1 MSVLR
6 NRYRFLLLVV
16 TYFGL
21 ISLNS
26 NYMIITFTYN
36 CMEKETN
43 STNEE
48 ILDLSTTAKRNY
60 LWAVGFGTLLATF
73 PTNYVYNKYG
83 ARYPFIFAGLISA
96 ISTALTPLAI
106 SSGVI
111 FLYIVRFLQ
120 GIAYAADFATIGTMA
135 VRWAPISET
144 GLFLSV
150 LTTFTSISTVIS
162 SPTTSFLCESI
173 FGWRATFYFH
183 AAAGLL
189 IFLIWFYL
197 YNDDPSL
204 HNSVSASELKHIQ
217 LSKTASFY
225 ERRKKTPLKEM
236 ITSPVI
242 LCVWLNSFVEM
253 TAIILLHTNM
263 ATWFKKI
270 FNFSISEVGLF
281 MMLTVFVHVPLK
293 WVAGF
298 VSDRITFMS
307 ERAKILV
314 FNTIAVGGTGI
325 FFVFMGLLKPDQKA
339 LALCVTALAQC
350 GISFNGGG
358 FYKCG
363 TKHSRQFGHIVVS
376 MIQWMK
382 CVALFSSPALAAL
395 LLHDETDSSEWSR
408 VWYGMAILMLA
419 VNFISYPIL
428 TDKSAKWT
436 EEPESKVSLGGTKSE
451 KDLETSKMRRG
462 ARLDYIPGAK
472 CLFWSTFFMQAVI
485 VAISVGHSI
494 VWFDE
499 LWNRDTEDRLCI
511 ILMGAC
517 DICGL
522 LIAILVLFDIRAQ
535 FEAIF
540 CILVFEVGAFVIDCF
555 YYFYTPFQPQDIFC
569 LNKNDNQAELESCKE
584 ERYEIAMR
592 LAKYIM
598 RVLVMIFAG
607 TSLFC
612 IFASTPTEPRES
624 YTVHVI
630 SQKGRRKKRSARWS
644 NNTAVSVK
652 KTGTVSVNGVIMP
665 EATIVSFRQLSA
677 YQNRFNR
684 VYFSGPESSI
694 SIEKAG
700 NPSKSDTVFI
710 TAVQVQKHRKGGKRG
725 RRSGSRGL
733 DRRSKCV
740 KGGSKTSN
748 RSTASSIPPAST
760 AQSIS
765 SRSRR
770 RRKEITKMPAL
781 VSPMDYLNNKAEK
794 RDRQRRAVL

>member
-6 NRYRFLLLVV
+6 NRYRFLLLTV

-43 STNEE
+43 S
-48 ILDLSTTAKRNY
+48 
-60 LWAVGFGTLLATF
+60 
-73 PTNYVYNKYG
+73 
-83 ARYPFIFAGLISA
+83 
-96 ISTALTPLAI
+96 
-106 SSGVI
+106 VI
-111 FLYIVRFLQ
+111 FFPRLQNQ

-270 FNFSISEVGLF
+270 FGFSISEVGLF
-281 MMLTVFVHVPLK
+281 MMLTIFVHVPLK
-293 WVAGF
+293 WVAGY

-307 ERAKILV
+307 ERAKILA
-314 FNTIAVGGTGI
+314 FNTVAVGGTGI
-325 FFVFMGLLKPDQKA
+325 FFIFMGLLKPDQKA

-408 VWYGMAILMLA
+408 VWYGMAILMLV

-451 KDLETSKMRRG
+451 KDLENSKMRRG
-462 ARLDYIPGAK
+462 ARLDYIPGATY
-472 CLFWSTFFMQAVI
+472 LFWSTFFMQVVI
-485 VAISVGHSI
+485 VTISVGHSI
-494 VWFDE
+494 VWFDT
-499 LWNRDTEDRLCI
+499 LWNRDTEDRLCV
-511 ILMGAC
+511 ILMEAC

-535 FEAIF
+535 FEAMF
-540 CILVFEVGAFVIDCF
+540 CILMFEVSAFVIDCF
-555 YYFYTPFQPQDIFC
+555 YYSHTPFQLQDIFC

-592 LAKYIM
+592 LVKYIM
-598 RVLVMIFAG
+598 RVLIMIFAG
-607 TSLFC
+607 TSLLC

-624 YTVHVI
+624 YIDHVI
-630 SQKGRRKKRSARWS
+630 SQKSRRKKRSNRSARWS

-652 KTGTVSVNGVIMP
+652 KAGTVSVNEVIMP
-665 EATIVSFRQLSA
+665 KATVVSF
-677 YQNRFNR
+677 
-684 VYFSGPESSI
+684 SGSESSI
-694 SIEKAG
+694 SVK
-700 NPSKSDTVFI
+700 KTSDPNKPGTVVI
-710 TAVQVQKHRKGGKRG
+710 TAVQVQKHRKRGKRG
-725 RRSGSRGL
+725 RRSGSREL

-740 KGGSKTSN
+740 KDGSKTSN
-748 RSTASSIPPAST
+748 RSTASSIPPTSTASSISPAST

-781 VSPMDYLNNKAEK
+781 VSPMDYLNNKAEE
-794 RDRQRRAVL
+794 RDRQRRAVLQSQYLF